1 MSAAGTR
8 PVPTALASWPGVSDL
23 LPDVK
28 LLLFLLW
35 SSPSSLVSTI
45 GVGGPG
51 TIERLTSSSR
61 LDEPV
66 ILDALREL
74 ERRGL
79 VALDE
84 NSREVGIRR
93 WCRFHKF
100 SGRWAA
106 VARRDFEQ
114 IASLK
119 IKGIWAKEERVRE
132 LFPPEL
138 TPPATEPPA
147 GGVPPDFPE
156 KSTAT
161 APNCNCNNNSNKISL
176 HACNA
181 RERAQPAAGGGGAVQ
196 VQQKKN
202 VGGEGKARAPQMC
215 HGVPC
220 WSARD
225 LETVGQLVSQHGAPA
240 VEQSAKKIAEA
251 GATPFPSVV
260 LNTLSKGLKKNGK
273 TGCNHSTNENHLQYG
288 DDDPIAAAAARSR
301 ARRAAAAGA

>member
-8 PVPTALASWPGVSDL
+8 PVPTALATWPGVSDL
-23 LPDVK
+23 LPDTK

-35 SSPSSLVSTI
+35 SSPSSLVSVI

-74 ERRGL
+74 DRRGL
-79 VALDE
+79 VTLDE
-84 NSREVGIRR
+84 STREVGIRR
-93 WCRFHKF
+93 WCRFHNLT
-100 SGRWAA
+100 GRWAA
-106 VARRDFEQ
+106 AARDAFEE
-114 IASLK
+114 IASPK
-119 IKGIWAKEERVRE
+119 IKGVWAKDEGVRGF
-132 LFPPEL
+132 FPPA
-138 TPPATEPPA
+138 PATPGAEPTK

-156 KSTAT
+156 KSTVT
-161 APNCNCNNNSNKISL
+161 APNCNSNSNKSSL

-181 RERAQPAAGGGGAVQ
+181 RERAQPDASGVGA

-202 VGGEGKARAPQMC
+202 AGGAGKPAARPQVE
-215 HGVPC
+215 HGIPC
-220 WSARD
+220 WSERD
-225 LETVGQLVSQHGAPA
+225 LQTVAALVRQHGAAA

-251 GATPFPSVV
+251 GAIPFPSLV
-260 LNTLSKGLKKNGK
+260 LNTLSKGLKNGK

-301 ARRAAAAGA
+301 ARRAAAGAA